1 MDKIPLIYNL
11 TKEDLI
17 HSIKKLSESYT
28 PHWSFDPENPDIGT
42 TLGMIFADMQED
54 TLRRYRELPLKWR
67 TDYFNNLHASLAPE
81 QPAYGYVSFRVVN
94 DEVQGTEL
102 PAGTRLTTDVTDGAG
117 DIVPVETRED
127 VFVAPS
133 SLQAI

>member
-17 HSIKKLSESYT
+17 HSIKELSESYT

-54 TLRRYRELPLKWR
+54 TLRRYRELPLE
-67 TDYFNNLHASLAPE
+67 NCH
-81 QPAYGYVSFRVVN
+81 
-94 DEVQGTEL
+94 
-102 PAGTRLTTDVTDGAG
+102 
-117 DIVPVETRED
+117 
-127 VFVAPS
+127 
-133 SLQAI
+133 